1 MSIEPTLSWYLA
13 LAPEISLAILLVA
26 IQIYSRTLAFN
37 NQRNVGLMTAWG
49 AGIIL
54 LGTVGLWLLGGEP
67 NAATSFPESLI
78 WGGMIRHDLITLVFR
93 VIFLSALV
101 TTSLISLDVKKLQTI
116 EYYALL
122 IMATMGFS
130 LMGASADLIMLYIG
144 LEMASI
150 SSYVLAGFA
159 KTEDRSPEAGMKY
172 FVYGAFAT
180 GLMLYGMSLV
190 YGLTGQTNLYVIGS
204 RVVGIPTAEIAKAQ
218 NDLALLADVQNI
230 NAVLLIA
237 AAMIIV
243 GFGFKISAV
252 PFHFWTPDVYEGSPT
267 PFTAFVSTASK
278 AAGFAVFMRVFT
290 SGMLN
295 FIPSSTGQPGQGTAW
310 WPMLVSMCIITMT
323 IGNFAAI
330 YQRNIKR
337 LLAYSSVA
345 QAGYAMIGL
354 VTLTPDGSGATMFY
368 LLMYVFTN
376 VAAFGVI
383 IVISNVS
390 KSEQMED
397 LYGLNK
403 RSPYL
408 ALVMLF
414 ALLSLGGIP
423 PTAGFLGKFFIF
435 KAAVD
440 AGYWW
445 LALIGILNA
454 FVALYYYLNVIK
466 YMYLYDS
473 EQQDVSIPVSR
484 GAWVGLGLST
494 AVIIYLGVY
503 AGPTFELTREAAV
516 SFFSLVGF
524 GG

>member
-13 LAPEISLAILLVA
+13 LAPEIALAILLVV
-26 IQIYSRTLAFN
+26 IQVYSRTLPSDQ
-37 NQRNVGLMTAWG
+37 QRKVGLMNAWG
-49 AGIIL
+49 AFVIL
-54 LGTVGLWLLGGEP
+54 LMTFGLWYFAGEP
-67 NAATSFPESLI
+67 NEALNLDLGATLI
-78 WGGMIRHDLITLVFR
+78 WGGMIRHDLITFVFR
-93 VIFLSALV
+93 LIFLVALM
-101 TTSLISLDVKKLQTI
+101 TTSLISLDVKRLQKV

-130 LMGASADLIMLYIG
+130 LMAASADLIMLYIG

-150 SSYVLAGFA
+150 SSYILAGFA

-180 GLMLYGMSLV
+180 GLMLYGMSLI
-190 YGLTGQTNLYVIGS
+190 YGLTGQTNLYIIGDMVI
-204 RVVGIPTAEIAKAQ
+204 RVPTAASAVGDAALVADIQ
-218 NDLALLADVQNI
+218 NLNGI
-230 NAVLLIA
+230 LLIA

-290 SGMLN
+290 SGTLN
-295 FIPSSTGQPGQGTAW
+295 FIAGSAGQPGQGTAW

-337 LLAYSSVA
+337 LLAYSSIA

-454 FVALYYYLNVIK
+454 FVALYYYLGIIK

-473 EQQDVSIPVSR
+473 EQQDVAIPVSR

-503 AGPTFELTREAAV
+503 AGPAFQLTQDAATA
-516 SFFSLVGF
+516 FFALVGA

>member
-1 MSIEPTLSWYLA
+1 MSNEPTLSWYLA
-13 LAPEISLAILLVA
+13 LAPEIALAILLVA
-26 IQIYSRTLAFN
+26 IQVYSRALPAEK
-37 NQRNVGLMTAWG
+37 QRNVGLMTAWG
-49 AGIIL
+49 ALVIL
-54 LGTVGLWLLGGEP
+54 LGIFGLWLLGGEP
-67 NAATSFPESLI
+67 NAQASLGESLI
-78 WGGMIRHDLITLVFR
+78 WGGMIRHDLITMVFR
-93 VIFLSALV
+93 VIFLVALM
-101 TTSLISLDVKKLQTI
+101 TTSLISLDVKQLQTV

-150 SSYVLAGFA
+150 SSYVLAGFY

-180 GLMLYGMSLV
+180 GLMLYGMSLI
-190 YGLTGQTNLYVIGS
+190 YGLTGQTNLYLIGDMVI
-204 RVVGIPTAEIAKAQ
+204 RVPTAAAAAGDPALVADIQ
-218 NDLALLADVQNI
+218 NLNGI
-230 NAVLLIA
+230 LLIA

-290 SGMLN
+290 SGTLN
-295 FIPSSTGQPGQGTAW
+295 FIAGNAGQPGQGTAW

-337 LLAYSSVA
+337 MLAYSSVA

-383 IVISNVS
+383 ILISNVS

-473 EQQDVSIPVSR
+473 DQQDVVIPVSR
-484 GAWVGLGLST
+484 GAWVGLGVST
-494 AVIIYLGVY
+494 ALIIYLGVY
-503 AGPTFELTREAAV
+503 AGPAFNLTREAAAA
-516 SFFSLVGF
+516 FFSLVG
-524 GG
+524 G